1 MAETRGSFFHSSQEK
16 PMIKM
21 SKMHKRVLAA
31 HGAMLAL
38 SALSGG
44 AAMAQATGATE
55 LQSVTV
61 TAQRRTENIK
71 EVPISVSAIKGEKL
85 DVLVSGGDD
94 IRLLAGKVPSLNIES
109 SNGRTFPRF
118 YIRGYGNTDF
128 SLFASQPVSL
138 IVDDIIQENPI
149 LKGFPIFDVAAVEVL
164 RGPQGTLFGRNTP
177 AGVVKFESEKP
188 NLKKVEGYYNVSY
201 GTHGTANVDGAVN
214 VPLSDKWA
222 MRASIL
228 RQHRDDY
235 VDNYSDLAKTNKT
248 GELDGYNEHAER
260 VQFLYTP
267 DSTFSALFNVHQRT
281 TTGSARLFRAN
292 LIRKGSNDIA
302 DGYDL
307 GSIVTNAQN
316 FQDLKT
322 RGANLRLSWD
332 LGPVKFYSITGY
344 EGVDHYNSRG
354 DIDGG
359 IIGGPG
365 VVPFQVQTASRL
377 TDLTQYSQ
385 EFRVESKNAGPLNWQ
400 AGLYYF
406 DEDALGGSDNF
417 DSTTQLQTSRVV
429 SNQTNKAWAAFG
441 SATYVV
447 NDAFTVRGG
456 IRYTEDKKDFNTLE
470 HTNVTLIGPSG
481 VSESKSKVSWDLSG
495 TYKLNRDVN
504 LYARV
509 ATGFRAPSIAAASA
523 SVPVTVAD
531 AETITS
537 YEGGIKADLF
547 ERRARASFSLYDYE
561 VKNQQLT
568 VVGGN
573 SNVTKLIN
581 AAKTKGQGAEFDI
594 EGIVTPSLRMTA
606 SASYNF
612 TEIRDPSLSLNKCA
626 QCTITDPVNSA
637 GRVVINGNPLPQAP
651 KWIFNA
657 TARYGIPVGDGEF
670 FVYTDWSYRSKIN
683 FFLYE
688 AAEFTG
694 KPLTE
699 GGLRVG
705 YNWAGGK
712 YEVAAFGR
720 NILDQRRITGA
731 IDFNNLT
738 GFTNEPRV
746 WGVQFKGNF

>member
-1 MAETRGSFFHSSQEK
+1 MT
-16 PMIKM
+16 KM
-21 SKMHKRVLAA
+21 SKMHKRVIAA

-38 SALSGG
+38 SAMS
-44 AAMAQATGATE
+44 AAPALAQATSTNE
-55 LQSVTV
+55 LQTVTV

-71 EVPISVSAIKGEKL
+71 EVPVSVSAIKGEKL
-85 DVLVSGGDD
+85 DVIVSGGED
-94 IRLLAGKVPSLNIES
+94 IRVLAGKVPSLNIES

-138 IVDDIIQENPI
+138 IVDDIVQENPI
-149 LKGFPIFDVAAVEVL
+149 LKGFPIFDVAGVEVL

-188 NLKKVEGYYNVSY
+188 NLKKVEGYYNASW
-201 GTHGTANVDGAVN
+201 GTHNTVNLEGAVN

-222 MRASIL
+222 MRVSTL
-228 RQHRDDY
+228 RQHRDNY

-281 TTGSARLFRAN
+281 TAGSARLFRAN
-292 LIRKGSNDIA
+292 LIKKGTNDIA

-307 GSIVTNAQN
+307 NSIVTNALN
-316 FQDLKT
+316 FQNLKT
-322 RGANLRLSWD
+322 NGANLRLSWD
-332 LGPVKFYSITGY
+332 LGPVKLYSITGY
-344 EGVDHYNSRG
+344 EGVGHYNSRG

-359 IIGGPG
+359 TPAGPG
-365 VVPFQVQTASRL
+365 FIPFQVQTASRL

-385 EFRVESKNAGPLNWQ
+385 EFRVESKNAGPMNWQ

-406 DEDALGGSDNF
+406 DEDATGGSDNF
-417 DSTTQLQTSRVV
+417 DSVTQQQTSRVV
-429 SNQTNKAWAAFG
+429 SNQKNKAWAAFG
-441 SATYVV
+441 SVTYAV
-447 NDAFTVRGG
+447 NDAFTLRGG
-456 IRYTEDKKDFNTLE
+456 LRYTDDKKDFATLE
-470 HTNVTLIGPSG
+470 HTNVTLIGPAG
-481 VSESKSKVSWDLSG
+481 ISESKSKVNWDLSG
-495 TYKLNRDVN
+495 TYKLNREVN
-504 LYARV
+504 LYARM

-531 AETITS
+531 AETVTS
-537 YEGGIKADLF
+537 VEGGIKADLF
-547 ERRARASFSLYDYE
+547 ERRARVNFSLYDFE

-581 AAKTKGQGAEFDI
+581 AKKTKAQGAEFDF
-594 EGIVTPSLRMTA
+594 EGIVSPSLRVTGG
-606 SASYNF
+606 ASYNF
-612 TEIRDPSLSLNKCA
+612 TEIRDPSLSVNKCA
-626 QCTITDPVNSA
+626 QCTVTDPVNAA
-637 GRVVINGNPLPQAP
+637 GRVEINGNPLPQAP
-651 KWIFNA
+651 KWTLNA
-657 TARYGIPVGDGEF
+657 TARYGIPMGDGEF
-670 FVYTDWSYRSKIN
+670 FVYTDWSYRTKIN

-688 AAEFTG
+688 AKEFSG

-738 GFTNEPRV
+738 GFTNEPRTY
-746 WGVQFKGNF
+746 GVQFKGNF

>member
-1 MAETRGSFFHSSQEK
+1 MT
-16 PMIKM
+16 KM
-21 SKMHKRVLAA
+21 SKMHKRVIAA

-38 SALSGG
+38 SAMV
-44 AAMAQATGATE
+44 AAPALAQATSSNE
-55 LQSVTV
+55 LQTVTV

-71 EVPISVSAIKGEKL
+71 EVPVSVSAIKGEKL
-85 DVLVSGGDD
+85 DVIVSGGED
-94 IRLLAGKVPSLNIES
+94 IRVLAGKVPSLNIES

-138 IVDDIIQENPI
+138 IVDDIVQENPI
-149 LKGFPIFDVAAVEVL
+149 LKGFPIFDVAGVEVL

-188 NLKKVEGYYNVSY
+188 NLKKVEGYYNASW
-201 GTHGTANVDGAVN
+201 GTHNTVNLEGAVN
-214 VPLSDKWA
+214 VPLSSKWA
-222 MRASIL
+222 MRVSAL
-228 RQHRDDY
+228 RQRRDDF
-235 VDNYSDLAKTNKT
+235 VSNYSDVAKTNKT
-248 GELDGYNEHAER
+248 GDLDGYNEHAER

-267 DSTFSALFNVHQRT
+267 DATFSALFGVHQRT
-281 TTGSARLFRAN
+281 TNGSARLFRAN
-292 LIRKGSNDIA
+292 LIKKGTNDIA

-307 GSIVTNAQN
+307 NSIVTNAQN
-316 FQDLKT
+316 FQNLKT
-322 RGANLRLSWD
+322 NGANLRLSWD
-332 LGPVKFYSITGY
+332 LGAVKLYSITGY
-344 EGVDHYNSRG
+344 ESVDHYNSRG

-359 IIGGPG
+359 TPAGPG
-365 VVPFQVQTASRL
+365 FIPFQVQTASRL
-377 TDLTQYSQ
+377 TDLSQYSQ

-406 DEDALGGSDNF
+406 DEDATGGSDNF
-417 DSTTQLQTSRVV
+417 DSVTQAQTSRVV
-429 SNQTNKAWAAFG
+429 SNQKNKAWAAFG
-441 SATYVV
+441 SVTYAV
-447 NDAFTVRGG
+447 NDAFTLRGG
-456 IRYTEDKKDFNTLE
+456 LRYTDDKKDFATLE
-470 HTNVTLIGPSG
+470 HTNVTLIGPAG
-481 VSESKSKVSWDLSG
+481 ISESKSKVNWDLSG
-495 TYKLNRDVN
+495 TYKLNREVN
-504 LYARV
+504 LYARA

-531 AETITS
+531 AETVTS
-537 YEGGIKADLF
+537 IEGGVKADLF
-547 ERRARASFSLYDYE
+547 ERRARLNFSLYDFE

-581 AAKTKGQGAEFDI
+581 AAKTKAQGAEIDF
-594 EGIVTPSLRMTA
+594 EGIVSQSLRVTA
-606 SASYNF
+606 GASYNF
-612 TEIRDPSLSLNKCA
+612 TEIRDPSLSVNKCA
-626 QCTITDPVNSA
+626 QCTITDPINAA
-637 GRVVINGNPLPQAP
+637 GRVDINGNPLPQAP
-651 KWIFNA
+651 KWTVNA
-657 TARYGIPVGDGEF
+657 TARYGIPMGDGEF
-670 FVYTDWSYRSKIN
+670 FVYTDWSYRTKIN

-688 AAEFTG
+688 ATEFSG

-738 GFTNEPRV
+738 GFTNEPRT

>member
-1 MAETRGSFFHSSQEK
+1 MT
-16 PMIKM
+16 KM
-21 SKMHKRVLAA
+21 SKMHKRVIAA

-38 SALSGG
+38 SAMV
-44 AAMAQATGATE
+44 AVPAMAQATSTKE
-55 LQSVTV
+55 LQTVTV

-71 EVPISVSAIKGEKL
+71 EVPVSVSAVKGEKL
-85 DVLVSGGDD
+85 DVIVSGGED
-94 IRLLAGKVPSLNIES
+94 IRVLAGKVPSLNIES

-138 IVDDIIQENPI
+138 IYDDIVQENPI
-149 LKGFPIFDVAAVEVL
+149 LKGYPIFDVAGVEVL

-177 AGVVKFESEKP
+177 AGVVKLESEKP
-188 NLKKVEGYYNVSY
+188 NLKKVEGYYNASW
-201 GTHGTANVDGAVN
+201 GTHNTVNLDGAVN

-222 MRASIL
+222 MRVSTL
-228 RQHRDDY
+228 RQHRDDF
-235 VDNYSDLAKTNKT
+235 VSNYSDLAKTNKT
-248 GELDGYNEHAER
+248 GDLDGYNEHAER

-281 TTGSARLFRAN
+281 TNGSARLFRAN
-292 LIRKGSNDIA
+292 LIKKGTNDIA

-307 GSIVTNAQN
+307 NSIVTNAQN

-322 RGANLRLSWD
+322 NGANLRLSWD
-332 LGPVKFYSITGY
+332 LGAVKLYSITGY
-344 EGVDHYNSRG
+344 ESVDHYNSRG

-377 TDLTQYSQ
+377 TDLSQYSQ

-406 DEDALGGSDNF
+406 DEDATGGSDNF
-417 DSTTQLQTSRVV
+417 DSVTQAQTSRVI
-429 SNQTNKAWAAFG
+429 SNQKNKAWAAFG
-441 SATYVV
+441 SVTYAVS
-447 NDAFTVRGG
+447 DAFSLRGG
-456 IRYTEDKKDFNTLE
+456 LRYTDDKKDFATLE
-470 HTNVTLIGPSG
+470 HTNVTLIGPAG
-481 VSESKSKVSWDLSG
+481 ISESKSKVNWDLSG

-504 LYARV
+504 LYARM

-531 AETITS
+531 AETVTS
-537 YEGGIKADLF
+537 IEGGVKADLF
-547 ERRARASFSLYDYE
+547 ERRARLNFSLYDFE

-581 AAKTKGQGAEFDI
+581 AAKTKAQGAEFDF
-594 EGIVTPSLRMTA
+594 EGIVSPSLRVSA
-606 SASYNF
+606 GASYNF
-612 TEIRDPSLSLNKCA
+612 TEIRDPSLSVNKCA
-626 QCTITDPVNSA
+626 QCTITDPVNAA
-637 GRVVINGNPLPQAP
+637 GRVEINGNPLPQAP
-651 KWIFNA
+651 KWTLNA
-657 TARYGIPVGDGEF
+657 TARYGIPVADGEF
-670 FVYTDWSYRSKIN
+670 FVYTDWSYRTKIN

-688 AAEFTG
+688 AAEFSG

-738 GFTNEPRV
+738 GFTNEPRT

>member
-1 MAETRGSFFHSSQEK
+1 MT
-16 PMIKM
+16 KM
-21 SKMHKRVLAA
+21 SKMHKRVIAA

-38 SALSGG
+38 SALS
-44 AAMAQATGATE
+44 AAPAMAQATSTNE
-55 LQSVTV
+55 LQTVTV

-71 EVPISVSAIKGEKL
+71 EVPVSVSAVKGEKL
-85 DVLVSGGDD
+85 DVIVSGGED
-94 IRLLAGKVPSLNIES
+94 IRVLAGKVPSLNIES

-138 IVDDIIQENPI
+138 IYDDIVQENPI
-149 LKGFPIFDVAAVEVL
+149 LKGFPIFDVAGVEVL

-177 AGVVKFESEKP
+177 AGVVKLESEKP
-188 NLKKVEGYYNVSY
+188 NLKKVEGYYNATWGSHNTV
-201 GTHGTANVDGAVN
+201 NLEGAVN

-222 MRASIL
+222 MRVSTL
-228 RQHRDDY
+228 RQHRDDF
-235 VDNYSDLAKTNKT
+235 VNNYSDLARTNKT

-281 TTGSARLFRAN
+281 TSGSARLFRAN
-292 LIRKGSNDIA
+292 LIKKGTNDIA

-307 GSIVTNAQN
+307 NSIVTNAQN

-322 RGANLRLSWD
+322 QGANLRLSWD
-332 LGPVKFYSITGY
+332 LGAVKLYSITGY
-344 EGVDHYNSRG
+344 EGVDHYHSRG

-385 EFRVESKNAGPLNWQ
+385 EFRVESKNTGPMNWQ

-406 DEDALGGSDNF
+406 DEDATGGSDNF
-417 DSTTQLQTSRVV
+417 DSVTQAQTSRVI
-429 SNQTNKAWAAFG
+429 SNQKNKAWAAFG
-441 SATYVV
+441 SVTYAV
-447 NDAFTVRGG
+447 NDAFTLRGG
-456 IRYTEDKKDFNTLE
+456 LRYTDDKKDFATLE
-470 HTNVTLIGPSG
+470 HTNVTLIGPAG
-481 VSESKSKVSWDLSG
+481 ISESKSKVNWDLSG

-504 LYARV
+504 LYARM

-531 AETITS
+531 AETVTS
-537 YEGGIKADLF
+537 IEGGIKADLF
-547 ERRARASFSLYDYE
+547 ERRARLNFSLYDFE

-581 AAKTKGQGAEFDI
+581 AAKTKAQGAEFDV
-594 EGIVTPSLRMTA
+594 EGIVSPSLRVTA
-606 SASYNF
+606 GASYNF
-612 TEIRDPSLSLNKCA
+612 TEIRDPSLSVNKCA
-626 QCTITDPVNSA
+626 QCTITDPINAA
-637 GRVVINGNPLPQAP
+637 GRVDINGNPLPQAP
-651 KWIFNA
+651 KWTLNA
-657 TARYGIPVGDGEF
+657 TARYSVPVGDGEF
-670 FVYTDWSYRSKIN
+670 FVYTDWSYRTKIN

-688 AAEFTG
+688 AAEFSG
-694 KPLTE
+694 KPLLE

-738 GFTNEPRV
+738 GFTNEPRT

>member
-1 MAETRGSFFHSSQEK
+1 
-16 PMIKM
+16 MIKM

-31 HGAMLAL
+31 QGALLVL
-38 SALSGG
+38 STLPAG
-44 AAMAQATGATE
+44 AVLAQASQVGE
-55 LQSVTV
+55 LQQVTV

-71 EVPISVSAIKGEKL
+71 EVPVSVSAIKGERL

-94 IRLLAGKVPSLNIES
+94 IRLLAAKVPSLNIES

-138 IVDDIIQENPI
+138 IVDDIVQENPI
-149 LKGFPIFDVAAVEVL
+149 LKGFPMFDVAGVEVL

-188 NLKKVEGYYNVSY
+188 NLKKVEGYYNLSY

-222 MRASIL
+222 MRVSTL
-228 RQHRDDY
+228 RQHRDNY

-281 TTGSARLFRAN
+281 TSGSARLFRAN
-292 LIRKGSNDIA
+292 LIQKGTNDFA
-302 DGYDL
+302 PGTDL
-307 GSIVTNAQN
+307 DSIVTNALN
-316 FQDLKT
+316 GQDLKT
-322 RGANLRLSWD
+322 QGANLRLSWD
-332 LGPVKFYSITGY
+332 LGPVKLYSITGY
-344 EGVDHYNSRG
+344 ETVDHYNSRG

-359 IIGGPG
+359 IIGQPG
-365 VVPFQVQTASRL
+365 VPFQVQTASRM
-377 TDLTQYSQ
+377 TDLKQYSQ

-406 DEDALGGSDNF
+406 DEDATGGSDNF
-417 DSTTQLQTSRVV
+417 DSVTQLQTSRVV
-429 SNQTNKAWAAFG
+429 SNQKNKAWAGFG
-441 SATYVV
+441 SVSYVV
-447 NDAFTVRGG
+447 NDDFTVRGG
-456 IRYTEDKKDFNTLE
+456 VRYTKDKKDFNTLE
-470 HTNVTLIGPSG
+470 HTNVVLIGPAG
-481 VSESKSKVSWDLSG
+481 VSESKSKVNWDLSG
-495 TYKLNRDVN
+495 TYKINPDVN
-504 LYARV
+504 AYARV

-523 SVPVTVAD
+523 TVPVTVAD

-537 YEGGIKADLF
+537 YEAGIKADFF
-547 ERRARASFSLYDYE
+547 ERRARANFSIYDFE

-573 SNVTKLIN
+573 SNITKLIN
-581 AAKTKGQGAEFDI
+581 AKKTKGQGAEFDV
-594 EGIVTPSLRMTA
+594 EGIVSPSLRLTG

-612 TEIRDPSLSLNKCA
+612 TKIEDPDLYVTRS
-626 QCTITDPVNSA
+626 TTGTVTDPIAANGLVS
-637 GRVVINGNPLPQAP
+637 INGNALPQAP

-657 TARYGIPVGDGEF
+657 TARYSVPVADGEF
-670 FVYTDWSYRSKIN
+670 FVYTDWSYRTKIN

-688 AAEFTG
+688 AAEYTG

-731 IDFNNLT
+731 IDFNNRT
-738 GFTNEPRV
+738 GFTNEPRTY
-746 WGVQFKGNF
+746 GVQFKGNF

>member
-1 MAETRGSFFHSSQEK
+1 MT
-16 PMIKM
+16 KM
-21 SKMHKRVLAA
+21 SKMHKRVIAA

-38 SALSGG
+38 SAMV
-44 AAMAQATGATE
+44 AAPALAQATSSNE
-55 LQSVTV
+55 LQTVTV
-61 TAQRRTENIK
+61 TAQRRTVNIK
-71 EVPISVSAIKGEKL
+71 EVPVSVSAIKGEKL
-85 DVLVSGGDD
+85 DVIVSGGED
-94 IRLLAGKVPSLNIES
+94 IRVLAGKVPSLNIES

-138 IVDDIIQENPI
+138 IVDDIVQENPI
-149 LKGFPIFDVAAVEVL
+149 LKGFPIFDVAGVEVL

-188 NLKKVEGYYNVSY
+188 NLKKVEGYYNASW
-201 GTHGTANVDGAVN
+201 GTHNTVNLEGAVN

-222 MRASIL
+222 MRVSTL
-228 RQHRDDY
+228 RQHRDDF
-235 VDNYSDLAKTNKT
+235 VNNYSDLAKTNKT

-281 TTGSARLFRAN
+281 TNGSARLFRAN
-292 LIRKGSNDIA
+292 LIKKGTNDIA

-307 GSIVTNAQN
+307 NSIVTNAQN
-316 FQDLKT
+316 FQDLQT
-322 RGANLRLSWD
+322 NGANLRLSWD
-332 LGPVKFYSITGY
+332 LGAVKLYSITGY
-344 EGVDHYNSRG
+344 ESVDHYNSRG

-385 EFRVESKNAGPLNWQ
+385 EFRVESKNTGPLNWQ

-406 DEDALGGSDNF
+406 DEDATGGSDNF
-417 DSTTQLQTSRVV
+417 DSVTQAQTSRVV
-429 SNQTNKAWAAFG
+429 SNQKNKAWAAFG
-441 SATYVV
+441 SVTYAVS
-447 NDAFTVRGG
+447 DAFTLRGG
-456 IRYTEDKKDFNTLE
+456 LRYTDDKKDFATLE
-470 HTNVTLIGPSG
+470 HTNVTLIGPAG
-481 VSESKSKVSWDLSG
+481 ISESKSKVNWDLSG

-504 LYARV
+504 LYARA

-531 AETITS
+531 AETVTS
-537 YEGGIKADLF
+537 IEGGIKADLF
-547 ERRARASFSLYDYE
+547 ERRARVNFSLYDFE

-581 AAKTKGQGAEFDI
+581 AAKTKAHGAELDF
-594 EGIVTPSLRMTA
+594 EGIVSQALRVTA
-606 SASYNF
+606 GASYNF
-612 TEIRDPSLSLNKCA
+612 TEIRDPSLSVNKCA
-626 QCTITDPVNSA
+626 QCTITDPINAA
-637 GRVVINGNPLPQAP
+637 GRVDINGNPLPQAP
-651 KWIFNA
+651 KWTVNA
-657 TARYGIPVGDGEF
+657 TARYGIPMGDGEF
-670 FVYTDWSYRSKIN
+670 FVYTDWSYRTKIN

-688 AAEFTG
+688 ATEFSG

-738 GFTNEPRV
+738 GFTNEPRT

>member
-1 MAETRGSFFHSSQEK
+1 MT
-16 PMIKM
+16 KM
-21 SKMHKRVLAA
+21 SKMHKRVIAA

-38 SALSGG
+38 SAMS
-44 AAMAQATGATE
+44 AASALAQATSTNE
-55 LQSVTV
+55 LQTVTV

-71 EVPISVSAIKGEKL
+71 EVPVSVSAVKGEKL
-85 DVLVSGGDD
+85 DVIVSGGED
-94 IRLLAGKVPSLNIES
+94 IRVLAGKVPSLNIES

-138 IVDDIIQENPI
+138 IVDDIVQENPI
-149 LKGFPIFDVAAVEVL
+149 LKGFPIFDVAGVEVL

-188 NLKKVEGYYNVSY
+188 NLKKVEGYYNASWGSHNTV
-201 GTHGTANVDGAVN
+201 NVDGAVN

-222 MRASIL
+222 MRVSTL

-235 VDNYSDLAKTNKT
+235 VNNYSDVAKTKKT

-281 TTGSARLFRAN
+281 TAGSARLFRAN
-292 LIRKGSNDIA
+292 LIKKGTNDIV

-307 GSIVTNAQN
+307 NSIVTNALNYQN
-316 FQDLKT
+316 LKT
-322 RGANLRLSWD
+322 QGANLRLSWD
-332 LGPVKFYSITGY
+332 LGPVKLYSITGY
-344 EGVDHYNSRG
+344 ETVNHYNSRG

-359 IIGGPG
+359 TPAGPG
-365 VVPFQVQTASRL
+365 FIPFQVQTASRL

-406 DEDALGGSDNF
+406 DEDATGGSDNF
-417 DSTTQLQTSRVV
+417 DSVTQAQTSRVV
-429 SNQTNKAWAAFG
+429 SNQKNKAWAAFG
-441 SATYVV
+441 SVTYAV
-447 NDAFTVRGG
+447 NDALTLRGG
-456 IRYTEDKKDFNTLE
+456 LRYTDDKKDFATLE
-470 HTNVTLIGPSG
+470 HSNVTLIGPAG
-481 VSESKSKVSWDLSG
+481 ISESKNKVNWDLSG

-504 LYARV
+504 VYARA

-531 AETITS
+531 AETVTS
-537 YEGGIKADLF
+537 FEVGLKSDLF
-547 ERRARASFSLYDYE
+547 ERRARANFSLYDFE

-581 AAKTKGQGAEFDI
+581 AAKTKAQGAEFDF
-594 EGIVTPSLRMTA
+594 EGIVSPSLRVTGG
-606 SASYNF
+606 ASYNF
-612 TEIRDPSLSLNKCA
+612 TEIRDPSLSVNKCA
-626 QCTITDPVNSA
+626 QCTVTDPINSS

-651 KWIFNA
+651 KWTFNA
-657 TARYGIPVGDGEF
+657 TARYGIPVADGEF
-670 FVYTDWSYRSKIN
+670 FVYTDWSYRTKIN

-688 AAEFTG
+688 AVEFTG

-738 GFTNEPRV
+738 GFTNEPRT

>member
-1 MAETRGSFFHSSQEK
+1 
-16 PMIKM
+16 MIKM
-21 SKMHKRVLAA
+21 SKMHKRVVAA
-31 HGAMLAL
+31 HGALLAL
-38 SALSGG
+38 SVLPASSAL
-44 AAMAQATGATE
+44 AQAVQANE
-55 LQSVTV
+55 LQTVTV

-71 EVPISVSAIKGEKL
+71 EVPVSVSAIKGERL

-94 IRLLAGKVPSLNIES
+94 IRLLSGKVPSLNIES

-138 IVDDIIQENPI
+138 IVDDIVQENPI

-188 NLKKVEGYYNVSY
+188 NLKKVEGYYNLTY
-201 GTHGTANVDGAVN
+201 GSHGTANVDGAVN

-222 MRASIL
+222 MRVSTL

-235 VDNYSDLAKTNKT
+235 VNNYSDLAKTNKT

-281 TTGSARLFRAN
+281 TSGSARLFRAN
-292 LIRKGSNDIA
+292 LIQKGSNDFAPGA
-302 DGYDL
+302 DLDSL
-307 GSIVTNAQN
+307 VSNALN

-322 RGANLRLSWD
+322 QGANMRLSWD
-332 LGPVKFYSITGY
+332 LGAVKLYSITGY
-344 EGVDHYNSRG
+344 ETVNHYNSRG

-359 IIGGPG
+359 IPG
-365 VVPFQVQTASRL
+365 QPGVPFQVQTASRM
-377 TDLTQYSQ
+377 TDLKQYSQ

-406 DEDALGGSDNF
+406 DEDATGGSDNF
-417 DSTTQLQTSRVV
+417 DNAQLQTSRVV
-429 SNQTNKAWAAFG
+429 SNQKNKAWAAFG
-441 SATYVV
+441 SV
-447 NDAFTVRGG
+447 NYALSDDFTVRGG
-456 IRYTEDKKDFNTLE
+456 IRYTDDKKDFNTLE
-470 HTNVTLIGPSG
+470 HTNVVLIGPAG
-481 VSESKSKVSWDLSG
+481 ISESKSKVNWDLSG

-504 LYARV
+504 AYARV

-523 SVPVTVAD
+523 TVPVTVAD

-537 YEGGIKADLF
+537 YEAGIKADLF
-547 ERRARASFSLYDYE
+547 ERRARANFSVYDYE

-573 SNVTKLIN
+573 SNITKLIN
-581 AAKTKGQGAEFDI
+581 ANKTKGQGAEFDV
-594 EGIVTPSLRMTA
+594 EGIVSPSLRLTG

-612 TEIRDPSLSLNKCA
+612 TKIEDPNLYVTRSS
-626 QCTITDPVNSA
+626 TGTVTDPVGANGLVS
-637 GRVVINGNPLPQAP
+637 INGNPLPQAP

-657 TARYGIPVGDGEF
+657 TARYSIPVADGEF
-670 FVYTDWSYRSKIN
+670 FVYTDWSYRTKIN

-688 AAEFTG
+688 AVEYTG

-731 IDFNNLT
+731 IDFNNRT
-738 GFTNEPRV
+738 GFANEPRTY
-746 WGVQFKGNF
+746 GVQFKGNF

>member
-1 MAETRGSFFHSSQEK
+1 
-16 PMIKM
+16 MIKM

-31 HGAMLAL
+31 QGALLVL
-38 SALSGG
+38 STLPAG
-44 AAMAQATGATE
+44 AALAQASQGNE
-55 LQSVTV
+55 LQQVTV

-71 EVPISVSAIKGEKL
+71 EVPVSVTAIKGERL
-85 DVLVSGGDD
+85 DVLVSGGED
-94 IRLLAGKVPSLNIES
+94 IRLLAAKVPSLNIES

-138 IVDDIIQENPI
+138 IVDDIVQENPI
-149 LKGFPIFDVAAVEVL
+149 LKGFPMFDVTGVEVL

-188 NLKKVEGYYNVSY
+188 NLKKVEGYYNLSY

-222 MRASIL
+222 MRVSTL
-228 RQHRDDY
+228 RQHRDNY
-235 VDNYSDLAKTNKT
+235 VDNYSDLAKTKKT

-281 TTGSARLFRAN
+281 TSGSARLFRAN
-292 LIRKGSNDIA
+292 LIGRGTNGFA
-302 DGYDL
+302 PGTDL
-307 GSIVTNAQN
+307 DSVVTNAIN
-316 FQDLKT
+316 GQDLKT
-322 RGANLRLSWD
+322 QGANMRLSWD
-332 LGPVKFYSITGY
+332 LGAVRLYSITGY
-344 EGVDHYNSRG
+344 ETVDHYNSRG

-359 IIGGPG
+359 IIGQPG
-365 VVPFQVQTASRL
+365 VPFQVQTASRM
-377 TDLTQYSQ
+377 TDLKQYSQ

-406 DEDALGGSDNF
+406 DEDATGGSDNF
-417 DSTTQLQTSRVV
+417 DSVTQLQTSRVV
-429 SNQTNKAWAAFG
+429 SNQKNKAWAGFG
-441 SATYVV
+441 SVSYAV

-456 IRYTEDKKDFNTLE
+456 VRYTDDKKDFTTLE
-470 HTNVTLIGPSG
+470 HTNVVLIGPAG
-481 VSESKSKVSWDLSG
+481 VSESKSKVNWDLSG
-495 TYKLNRDVN
+495 TYKINPDVN
-504 LYARV
+504 AYARV

-523 SVPVTVAD
+523 TVPVTVAD

-537 YEGGIKADLF
+537 YEAGIKADFF
-547 ERRARASFSLYDYE
+547 ERRARANFSIYDFE
-561 VKNQQLT
+561 VKYQQLT

-573 SNVTKLIN
+573 SNITKLIN
-581 AAKTKGQGAEFDI
+581 AKKTKGQGAEFDV
-594 EGIVTPSLRMTA
+594 EGIVSPSLRLTG

-612 TEIRDPSLSLNKCA
+612 TKIEDPSLYVTRS
-626 QCTITDPVNSA
+626 TTGTVTDPVAANGLVS
-637 GRVVINGNPLPQAP
+637 INGNPLPQAP

-657 TARYGIPVGDGEF
+657 TARYSVPVADGEF
-670 FVYTDWSYRSKIN
+670 FVYTDWSYRTKIN

-688 AAEFTG
+688 AVEYTG

-738 GFTNEPRV
+738 GFTNEPRTY
-746 WGVQFKGNF
+746 GVQFKGNF